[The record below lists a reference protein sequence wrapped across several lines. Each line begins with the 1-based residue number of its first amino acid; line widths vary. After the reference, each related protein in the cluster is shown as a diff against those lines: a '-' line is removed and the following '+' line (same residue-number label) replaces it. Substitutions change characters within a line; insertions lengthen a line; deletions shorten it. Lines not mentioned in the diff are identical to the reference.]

1 MEEGRY
7 GGLPPLFSHELAHAK
22 NAKCVC
28 TRAPCPMAP
37 VVRMINAILC
47 DLHSIGSQIPSR
59 GDGAQLP
66 VAPTMQ
72 RRSGHY
78 TPNLER
84 GEPLL

>member
-1 MEEGRY
+1 
-7 GGLPPLFSHELAHAK
+7 
-22 NAKCVC
+22 
-28 TRAPCPMAP
+28 MAP